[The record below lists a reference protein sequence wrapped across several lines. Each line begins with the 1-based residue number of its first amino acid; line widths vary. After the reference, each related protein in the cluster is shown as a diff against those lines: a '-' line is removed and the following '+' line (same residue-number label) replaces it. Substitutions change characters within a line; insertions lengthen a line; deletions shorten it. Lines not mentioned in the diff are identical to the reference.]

1 MSHEKLLAGRVVV
14 LTGAAEGLGRAFVV
28 PLLQQGAL
36 LVLNDIKVAGLEA
49 AVAEAR
55 ALGGAV
61 AWVPGNVA
69 DWNIATKMIE
79 TAMKTFGRV
88 DALINNAAIHY
99 VTPSQDDTPQ
109 RMREIVEVNVLGTLF
124 PGVAA
129 LREMV
134 ATGKG
139 GVILNVGSGAAMGLP
154 FVASYAASKGAI
166 PSLTYAWA
174 QELRD
179 RGIRVNCLAPTAL
192 TQQVRNTMEFRP
204 SAVVWGP
211 EKTAPLVIYLL
222 SDLSR
227 NITGQVIRL
236 WGDDLHLVS
245 HPQAIRPSPR
255 NEAWTIDSL
264 DAAFRE
270 QLHDQL
276 QPYGR
281 DMDKY
286 IPFPG

>member
-1 MSHEKLLAGRVVV
+1 MTHEKLLVGRVVV
-14 LTGAAEGLGRAFVV
+14 LTGAAEGLGRAFVE
-28 PLLQQGAL
+28 PLVCQGAL

-69 DWNIATKMIE
+69 DWNTATKMIE

-134 ATGKG
+134 AAGS

-166 PSLTYAWA
+166 PSLTYTWA

-227 NITGQVIRL
+227 NVTGQVIRL

-255 NEAWTIDSL
+255 NEAWTIESL
-264 DAAFRE
+264 DVAFRE